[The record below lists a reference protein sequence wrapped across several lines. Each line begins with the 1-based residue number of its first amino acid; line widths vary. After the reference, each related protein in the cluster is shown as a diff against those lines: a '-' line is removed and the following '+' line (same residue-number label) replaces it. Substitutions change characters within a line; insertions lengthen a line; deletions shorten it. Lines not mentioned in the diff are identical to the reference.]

1 MKTLIQDNS
10 DKLSIRASVN
20 DIEYHAKM
28 FFNWRSSTKQY
39 SSIIDRVYS
48 LGSTN
53 YDKFIKYM
61 YELGY

>member
-10 DKLSIRASVN
+10 DKLSIEASIN

-28 FFNWRSSTKQY
+28 FFNWRSSTKRY
-39 SSIIDRVYS
+39 GSIIDRVYG

-53 YDKFIKYM
+53 YDRFIKHM
-61 YELGY
+61 YDLGY